1 MSMAE
6 REGFEPSM
14 SCPIPLFESGQFNH
28 SCTSPYLTNSG
39 NYFLSVFFESLATIV
54 PMILQTMHNARPTPP
69 SWQNLIIHLLASFQ
83 VINSKNSAPAKI
95 AIAVEQIAIIP
106 NPEYFTYLIKFIP
119 LLRLIGTPGK
129 IRTYDLWLRKPALYP
144 AELRVHTAFW
154 KGYNKNIR
162 YLHCYKALNFCILPH
177 KI

>member
-1 MSMAE
+1 MAE

-39 NYFLSVFFESLATIV
+39 NYFLSVFFESLAIV
-54 PMILQTMHNARPTPP
+54 VPIAIQIILNSKLMPASSKNV
-69 SWQNLIIHLLASFQ
+69 IIHLPASFQ
-83 VINSKNSAPAKI
+83 VIISIITAANKTEMAVTRIVAIVKSA
-95 AIAVEQIAIIP
+95 
-106 NPEYFTYLIKFIP
+106 YFTYLIKFIP

-144 AELRVHTAFW
+144 AELRVHTAFR
-154 KGYNKNIR
+154 KSIGHNENVKYF
-162 YLHCYKALNFCILPH
+162 HCYKALNFCILPH